1 MLKRASLVT
10 LFTACALLLLPVIPG
25 SSDANAQMTMSLSAA
40 RRGGGVNAIIEG
52 YSHGVAIPQGG
63 ASTRQRGQRVHQPFT
78 VRKRV
83 DAATPLLYQALAN
96 SETIPAVTIRIPT
109 TNAAS
114 GPTMTITLTEARI
127 ISIQAGSI
135 GGELAMEDVSFNFS
149 KIKWTHSEA
158 GTEYEDNWQTNN

>member
-1 MLKRASLVT
+1 MLKCASLAALAAT
-10 LFTACALLLLPVIPG
+10 IALLLVPTVPG
-25 SSDANAQMTMSLSAA
+25 VGDAHAQMTMNLSAA
-40 RRGGGVNAIIEG
+40 RRGGGVSAIIES
-52 YSHGVAIPQGG
+52 YNHGVAIPQGG
-63 ASTRQRGQRVHQPFT
+63 TSSRQRGRRVHEPFT

-109 TNAAS
+109 TNGAA

-127 ISIQAGSI
+127 ISIQAGST
-135 GGELAMEDVSFNFS
+135 GGELAMEEVSFNFA

-158 GTEYEDNWQTNN
+158 GTEFEDNWQTNN